1 MNRSSIAIAP
11 MGHALGWS
19 VALLIL
25 ALASTMAAATPLPS
39 SKAGVALRERSLA
52 PLTARDVRL
61 YREIVA
67 LQEDGSWQEAD
78 ALIARLRDPLLL
90 GHVQRQRYMH
100 PDAYR
105 STYEELSAWLEHYAD
120 HPGADRVYRLALK
133 RRPASA
139 PAPAKPVAGYLGGSG
154 QERQEVTGVAYRSA
168 KQRSAEEQAAVRDW
182 QRSIDDLADRR
193 QPEAAAELLR
203 QPAMGRLADP
213 VEIDLARWAVAGAYV
228 AVGEDLEALK
238 LARRAAA
245 RSGHVVP
252 EMHWTAGFSAW
263 RIGQLDLAARH
274 FAALAQADAAHPSE
288 RARAA
293 FWAARV
299 HVVEQKPQDV
309 AAFLRIAAED
319 RQSFYGVLARA
330 ALGKARGYDW
340 SEPQDD
346 GLAAVTRLPGAQR
359 ALALGQIGQSDLAE
373 DEIRKLAGRAS
384 AELLPGLITLAAW
397 LDLPAAQMRLAQSL
411 RHRNGGGHL
420 PALYPLPTWQPA
432 TGFTVD
438 RALVFAIM
446 RAESGFDP
454 EAESYAGARGLMQ
467 VMPATAREVASRHEL
482 ELADWDGVFEPATG
496 MALGQAYLHELLRR
510 PRIGDNLIF
519 AAIAY
524 NAGPGR
530 VAEWCA
536 ALGMEDDPLLFLES
550 IPLRE
555 TRIYVKKVLTNLW
568 SYRDRLGQPR
578 PSLKAL
584 ARNAWPLYRA
594 FDTKPLVHAWN

>member
-1 MNRSSIAIAP
+1 
-11 MGHALGWS
+11 
-19 VALLIL
+19 
-25 ALASTMAAATPLPS
+25 
-39 SKAGVALRERSLA
+39 
-52 PLTARDVRL
+52 
-61 YREIVA
+61 
-67 LQEDGSWQEAD
+67 
-78 ALIARLRDPLLL
+78 
-90 GHVQRQRYMH
+90 
-100 PDAYR
+100 
-105 STYEELSAWLEHYAD
+105 
-120 HPGADRVYRLALK
+120 
-133 RRPASA
+133 
-139 PAPAKPVAGYLGGSG
+139 
-154 QERQEVTGVAYRSA
+154 
-168 KQRSAEEQAAVRDW
+168 
-182 QRSIDDLADRR
+182 
-193 QPEAAAELLR
+193 
-203 QPAMGRLADP
+203 
-213 VEIDLARWAVAGAYV
+213 
-228 AVGEDLEALK
+228 
-238 LARRAAA
+238 
-245 RSGHVVP
+245 
-252 EMHWTAGFSAW
+252 MHWIAGFSAW
-263 RIGQLDLAARH
+263 RIGRRDLAARH
-274 FAALAQADAAHPSE
+274 FAALARAEAAHPSE

-299 HVVEQKPQDV
+299 YVVEQKPAYV
-309 AAFLRIAAED
+309 TAFLRIAAED

-330 ALGKARGYDW
+330 ALGKDRGYDW

-373 DEIRKLAGRAS
+373 DEIRKLAGRAG
-384 AELLPGLITLAAW
+384 ADLMPGLITLAAW

-411 RHRNGGGHL
+411 RHRNGGGHY
-420 PALYPLPTWQPA
+420 PALYPLPSWQPA

-438 RALVFAIM
+438 RALVFAVM

-467 VMPATAREVASRHEL
+467 VMPATAREIASRHEL

-496 MALGQAYLHELLRR
+496 MALGQAYLQELLRR

-519 AAIAY
+519 AAVAY

-536 ALGMEDDPLLFLES
+536 ALGYEDDPLLFLES

-568 SYRDRLGQPR
+568 TYRDRLGQPR

-584 ARNAWPLYRA
+584 VGNAWPLYRA

>member
-1 MNRSSIAIAP
+1 
-11 MGHALGWS
+11 
-19 VALLIL
+19 
-25 ALASTMAAATPLPS
+25 
-39 SKAGVALRERSLA
+39 
-52 PLTARDVRL
+52 
-61 YREIVA
+61 
-67 LQEDGSWQEAD
+67 
-78 ALIARLRDPLLL
+78 
-90 GHVQRQRYMH
+90 
-100 PDAYR
+100 
-105 STYEELSAWLEHYAD
+105 
-120 HPGADRVYRLALK
+120 
-133 RRPASA
+133 
-139 PAPAKPVAGYLGGSG
+139 
-154 QERQEVTGVAYRSA
+154 
-168 KQRSAEEQAAVRDW
+168 VRDW
-182 QRSIDDLADRR
+182 QRSIEELADRR

-203 QPAMGRLADP
+203 QPAMRKLADR

-238 LARRAAA
+238 LARPAAL
-245 RSGHVVP
+245 RSGHIVP
-252 EMHWTAGFSAW
+252 EMHWTAGFSAA
-263 RIGQLDLAARH
+263 RLGRRDLAARH
-274 FAALAQADAAHPSE
+274 FAALARAEAAHPSE

-299 HVVEQKPQDV
+299 HVVEQKPQHA

-319 RQSFYGVLARA
+319 GQSFYGVLARA
-330 ALGKARGYDW
+330 ALGKDRGHDW
-340 SEPQDD
+340 AAPEDD
-346 GLAAVTRLPGAQR
+346 SLAAVTRLPGAQR
-359 ALALGQIGQSDLAE
+359 ALALHQIGQSSLAE
-373 DEIRKLAGRAS
+373 DEIRKLAGRAG
-384 AELLPGLITLAAW
+384 ADLMPGLIALAAW

-411 RHRNGGGHL
+411 RHRNGGGHH
-420 PALYPLPTWQPA
+420 PALYPLPSWQPA

-482 ELADWDGVFEPATG
+482 ELASWDGVFEPATG

-519 AAIAY
+519 AAVAY

-536 ALGMEDDPLLFLES
+536 ALGYEDDPLLFLES

-555 TRIYVKKVLTNLW
+555 TRIYVKKVLTNFW
-568 SYRDRLGQPR
+568 TYRDRLGQPR

-584 ARNAWPLYRA
+584 AGNAWPLYRA
-594 FDTKPLVHAWN
+594 QDSKQLLHAWN